1 MTTTVLGLRERT
13 RLAVRAELANAAI
26 DLFLVQGFEA
36 TTVDQIATAAGL
48 SRRSFFRYFASKDD
62 VLVDPLSA
70 AGAMIADDVRTRPT
84 GEPPWLVMRRGF
96 DGLVEMI
103 TAEHRGLPMTRLMFE
118 TASLHASLLER
129 QASWRSDIATALLP
143 RMPTRLPAADRN
155 LRADALSGAAIACLM
170 SAQLEWV
177 RRNGTRPLGS
187 LVDQTMEAV
196 GSLDG

>member
-1 MTTTVLGLRERT
+1 MTKAALGLRERT
-13 RLAVRAELANAAI
+13 RRAVQTEIANAAI

-62 VLVDPLSA
+62 VLVDQLSA
-70 AGAMIADDVRTRPT
+70 AGAMIADDVGARPAD
-84 GEPPWLVMRRGF
+84 EAPWLVMRRGF
-96 DGLVEMI
+96 DRLVEMI
-103 TAEHRGLPMTRLMFE
+103 STEDRGLPMTRLMFK
-118 TASLHASLLER
+118 TAPLHASLLER

-143 RMPTRLPAADRN
+143 RMPTRMPTADRN

-177 RRNGTRPLGS
+177 RRNGSRPLGT
-187 LVDQTMEAV
+187 LVDQTMDAV

>member
-13 RLAVRAELANAAI
+13 RRAVRTELANSAI
-26 DLFLVQGFEA
+26 DLFLMQGFEA

-62 VLVDPLSA
+62 VLVDQLSA

-84 GEPPWLVMRRGF
+84 DEPPWLVMRRGF

-103 TAEHRGLPMTRLMFE
+103 TTEHRGLPMTRLMFE

-143 RMPTRLPAADRN
+143 RMPSRLPTADRN

-177 RRNGTRPLGS
+177 RRNGSRPLGS
-187 LVDQTMEAV
+187 LVDETMEAV